1 VAWKGDADD
10 LFLGWSQK
18 NNENRTFT
26 LAAKIVIAYS
36 EWVQPTKRRGR
47 DTHQ

>member
-1 VAWKGDADD
+1 
-10 LFLGWSQK
+10 
-18 NNENRTFT
+18 

-47 DTHQ
+47 DTHQWIRK